1 MKITLEHTEENSG
14 MKVLS
19 LTFVQPQKVGEM
31 DSKRIDI
38 IRIIEIYLDFT
49 LELQVR
55 IFDKMEAVPKMKYK
69 DVGHP
74 TVKIYT
80 HKN

>member
-1 MKITLEHTEENSG
+1 MKITLEHTEENNA
-14 MKVLS
+14 MKVIS
-19 LTFVQPQKVGEM
+19 LTFVQPQKVGEI
-31 DSKRIDI
+31 DSKGIDI

-55 IFDKMEAVPKMKYK
+55 IFDKMVAVPKVKYK
-69 DVGHP
+69 DFGHP